1 MSSPESP
8 GQPHPMERL
17 LDNTWLLLVL
27 GVVVPT
33 LSYTVW
39 GWIEIALMGEAKLQ

>member
-1 MSSPESP
+1 MADTESDDKP
-8 GQPHPMERL
+8 GFQKL

-27 GVVVPT
+27 GIVVPT

-39 GWIEIALMGEAKLQ
+39 GWIELITLPAAKLP

>member
-1 MSSPESP
+1 MADTESDDRS
-8 GQPHPMERL
+8 GLQKL

-27 GVVVPT
+27 GLVVPI

-39 GWIEIALMGEAKLQ
+39 GWIELLNLPDAKLP